1 MRPMRLMK
9 VVLAAG
15 MIALVTGSAGAN
27 TYTSA
32 VDVVRGATL
41 AGEIQLSTGDTA
53 SFTLDAIELE
63 RAEAQGALRVVP
75 APTQQQLPTEG
86 TQSDTRGCVTL
97 NAGKFGKD
105 RGCTVTGP
113 ATIQSDPVTGEVGI
127 VLTFFSDVF
136 EGAKIEVVFVMQED
150 GVPEP
155 VVEGDAPVID
165 QDGQTFSVD
174 NAILAQ
180 RSATVLGGKIRSEG
194 LGGLGGPVAVMD
206 EAATFSGIA
215 FDFDGDYSCL
225 ANVALVLGG
234 CSN

>member
-27 TYTSA
+27 TYTST

-41 AGEIQLSTGDTA
+41 EGEIQLSTGGTA
-53 SFTLDAIELE
+53 SFTLDAIQLE
-63 RAEAQGALRVVP
+63 GVEADGALRVVP
-75 APTQQQLPTEG
+75 APTQQQADQTPAR
-86 TQSDTRGCVTL
+86 TRGCVML

-105 RGCTVTGP
+105 RGCTITGP

-136 EGAKIEVVFVMQED
+136 EGAKIEVVFAMQED

-155 VVEGDAPVID
+155 VVEGDAPTID

-174 NAILAQ
+174 NAILVQ

-194 LGGLGGPVAVMD
+194 LGELGGPVAVVD